1 MASDAEIVNMAIEA
15 FHIRDIHGGLG
26 QRDRFYEM
34 MWEMAEECPG
44 IEVGLLELVPR
55 YGSWLDM
62 FAMAAKYPDLK
73 PTIFKLAYN
82 QIIADEHNLVE
93 NRPISL
99 LGKWAPREGKAHGQ
113 LAIEFARFLVHVE
126 NPDLQHSQV
135 MSIYRRRISRLNA
148 ALKTVEVLECA
159 NRWDEIDPAK
169 VPQKALQKK
178 KNAYLN
184 QLNSG
189 QPRKPDDVKRERCRL
204 RFQGY
209 ISSQNSDTAHMS
221 NYGPVRDS
229 VIRWIHGGWRGI

>member
-1 MASDAEIVNMAIEA
+1 MASDAGIENMAVEA
-15 FHIRDIHGGLG
+15 FHTRDIHGGLG
-26 QRDRFYEM
+26 RRDRFYEM
-34 MWEMAEECPG
+34 MWEMAEEYPG

-62 FAMAAKYPDLK
+62 FAMAAKYPALK

-82 QIIADEHNLVE
+82 QIITDEQNLVE

-99 LGKWAPREGKAHGQ
+99 LGKWAPREGKAQGQ

-126 NPDLQHSQV
+126 NPRLQHSQV
-135 MSIYRRRISRLNA
+135 MSIYRRRLSRLNA

-169 VPQKALQKK
+169 LPQHAFQKK

-184 QLNSG
+184 QYISG
-189 QPRKPDDVKRERCRL
+189 HPRKPDDVKREQCRL
-204 RFQGY
+204 RFQAY
-209 ISSQNSDTAHMS
+209 LSSENSEKAHTS

>member
-1 MASDAEIVNMAIEA
+1 MASDAGIVNKAINA
-15 FHIRDIHGGLG
+15 FHTRDIHGGLG
-26 QRDRFYEM
+26 RRDRFYEM
-34 MWEMAEECPG
+34 MWEMAQEYPG

-62 FAMAAKYPDLK
+62 FAMAAKYSDLK

-82 QIIADEHNLVE
+82 QIIADEQNLVE

-113 LAIEFARFLVHVE
+113 LAIDFARFLIHVE
-126 NPDLQHSQV
+126 NPQLQHSQV
-135 MSIYRRRISRLNA
+135 MYIYRRRISRLNA

-169 VPQKALQKK
+169 VPRRAFQKK

-184 QLNSG
+184 QLNLG
-189 QPRKPDDVKRERCRL
+189 QPRKPDDMKREQCRL
-204 RFQGY
+204 RFQAY
-209 ISSQNSDTAHMS
+209 VSSQTSETAHTS
-221 NYGPVRDS
+221 NYGSVRDS